1 MTLLRAPLLLAL
13 ILPSLARA
21 HPMPDIAVR
30 SHFDSSGSVEIRVEV
45 DPRSFEAD
53 PEAFEYLEK
62 EAVEAYSPGQIA
74 ELEKKAVAFLAERL
88 RFLFEPGGEVKPDF
102 DWTFRKLGDEPLTD
116 AKSPAVL
123 VGSWK
128 TTLPAGHGG
137 YRIASLQLADP
148 AALPMNVVFLN
159 HLDGKKI
166 ERYAVL
172 FPGETSFALDLS
184 FPSPGKKADPAQ

>member
-13 ILPSLARA
+13 ALPTVARA

-30 SHFDSSGSVEIRVEV
+30 SHFDASGSVEVRVEV

-53 PEAFEYLEK
+53 PEAFDYLEK
-62 EAVEAYSPGQIA
+62 EAVEAYSTELMA

-88 RFLFEPGGEVKPDF
+88 RFLFEPGGEVKPAF
-102 DWTFRKLGDEPLTD
+102 EWSFRKLGDEPLAD
-116 AKSPAVL
+116 PKDPAVL

-128 TTLPAGHGG
+128 TTLPAGFTG
-137 YRIASLQLADP
+137 YRIASLELTDP

-159 HLDGKKI
+159 HIDGKKV

-172 FPGETSFALDLS
+172 FPGETSFVLELS
-184 FPSPGKKADPAQ
+184 SLPRTATEDAAR